1 MSTTYTFS
9 PDCVF
14 PPGET
19 LLETLE
25 ALGLTQK
32 ELAARMGRPL
42 KTINQIIKGTAQI
55 MPETALQLE
64 KVTGVPASFWNNAE
78 SNYRAYLARVKDEE
92 RQQEDVGWVKRFS
105 YTKMASLKFVT
116 EVQDP
121 TARVGQL
128 LRYFGVASSAQWE
141 STYGELCGSA
151 RESAKFQSDLGD
163 LSAWLRAGELLAQ
176 KKDCKPYDKET
187 FTRNLK
193 LIRSLTAQN
202 PAKVWPEV
210 SHLCAEAGVAVVL
223 VPELPETH
231 VSGFTRWL
239 TPEKALIQLSL
250 RYKTDDVMW
259 FTFFHEA
266 AHILLHGKRDIFVE
280 YRKVEDNPKE
290 REANAWAGEFLIPEA
305 EWKAFV
311 QSLPSKPTLNSITSF
326 ARKLSIA
333 PGIVLG
339 RLQHRENF
347 CRLLSSITSSTC
359 WRLNGMA
366 WNKHQSTH
374 SLDT

>member
-1 MSTTYTFS
+1 MSTKHPFK
-9 PDCVF
+9 PDYAF

-78 SNYRAYLARVKDEE
+78 SNYREHLARLQDEQ
-92 RQQEDVGWVKRFS
+92 RQKEEVGWLDRFS
-105 YTKMASLKFVT
+105 YKKMADLALVT
-116 EVQDP
+116 PVQDK

-128 LRYFGVASSAQWE
+128 LRYFAVASPKQWH
-141 STYGELCGSA
+141 STYGELRGAA
-151 RESAKFQSDLGD
+151 RESGSFETDLGD
-163 LSAWLRAGELLAQ
+163 FSAWLRAGEVLAQ
-176 KKDCKPYDKET
+176 KRDCQPYDKEV
-187 FTRNLK
+187 FTRNLQA
-193 LIRSLTAQN
+193 IRALTTQN

-210 SHLCAEAGVAVVL
+210 CRLCAEAGVAVVL
-223 VPELPETH
+223 VPELPKTH
-231 VSGFTRWL
+231 VFGFTRWL

-250 RYKTDDVMW
+250 RYKTDDLLW

-266 AHILLHGKRDIFVE
+266 AHILLHGKRDVFVE
-280 YRKVEDNPKE
+280 YRGVDNAKE
-290 REANAWAGEFLIPEA
+290 REANQWAGEFLIPA
-305 EWKAFV
+305 AAWATFLAGLPARPTAAFI
-311 QSLPSKPTLNSITSF
+311 QAF
-326 ARKLSIA
+326 AKKLGVA

-339 RLQHRENF
+339 RLQHREKRVSPGLYNH
-347 CRLLSSITSSTC
+347 LKHKLEI
-359 WRLNGMA
+359 A
-366 WNKHQSTH
+366 WKG
-374 SLDT
+374 LDQGA